1 MKTIIAVKYM
11 GPTHKLGARVKATCF
26 LGSYTMPYAYNVPNV
41 FAHAAESLAAMHWPQ
56 TAGMPFEAARG
67 PHDDKITHFIFDTA

>member
-11 GPTHKLGARVKATCF
+11 GPTNKLGARVKATCF
-26 LGSYTMPYAYNVPNV
+26 LGSYTMPYNHGVPNA

-67 PHDDKITHFIFDTA
+67 PNDNNVTYFIFDT

>member
-1 MKTIIAVKYM
+1 MKTIIAVKYV
-11 GPTHKLGARVKATCF
+11 GPTRKLGALVKATCF
-26 LGSYTMPYAYNVPNV
+26 LGSYTEPYNHGVSNA

-67 PHDDKITHFIFDTA
+67 PHDDKITYFIFDI